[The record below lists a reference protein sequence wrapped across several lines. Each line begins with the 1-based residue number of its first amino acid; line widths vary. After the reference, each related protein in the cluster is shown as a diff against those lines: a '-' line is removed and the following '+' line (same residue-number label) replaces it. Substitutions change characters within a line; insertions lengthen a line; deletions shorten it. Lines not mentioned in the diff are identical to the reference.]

1 MTEAQRISA
10 EEARKKVT
18 SGEALLVCAYE
29 DVEKFRRIHL
39 EGAISLQDFKTRL
52 PALSREQEII
62 FY

>member
-29 DVEKFRRIHL
+29 DVEKFKRVHL